1 MVGAVGVHMADAND
15 LHSVYERGEGFSSYY
30 QLGGATKSA
39 KANAE
44 PQPKELTSRYEG
56 SHSLAGVMW
65 QIETA
70 TGWSAHYVLWRI
82 NYPLLMTKMADAPR
96 MVDAPTEEQQK
107 PKSKTEST
115 LKIFQTML
123 KNNETGR
130 N

>member
-1 MVGAVGVHMADAND
+1 MADAND
-15 LHSVYERGEGFSSYY
+15 LHSIYERGEGFSSYY

-70 TGWSAHYVLWRI
+70 TGRSAHYVLWRI